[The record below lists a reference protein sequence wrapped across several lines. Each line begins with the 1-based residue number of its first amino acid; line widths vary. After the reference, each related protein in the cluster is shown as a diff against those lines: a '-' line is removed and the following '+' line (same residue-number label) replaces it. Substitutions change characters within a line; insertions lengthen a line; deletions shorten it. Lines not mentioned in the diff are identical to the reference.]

1 MPRATALVVLPSRRY
16 ESTAWI
22 NLSRSEMH
30 SLLSVLVVGLDVG
43 KLMMEVGTLVLR
55 RLGAVR
61 FGILAPA
68 PQSSAIG
75 VLVLLGRVGNRTP
88 ASCDGALVNLLE
100 GGVRV
105 RALLLSISAAGCPA
119 GCLVRRN
126 RNLRVGSPVLG
137 ENWVKMMVP

>member
-1 MPRATALVVLPSRRY
+1 MLG
-16 ESTAWI
+16 
-22 NLSRSEMH
+22 
-30 SLLSVLVVGLDVG
+30 VLVVGLDVG

-105 RALLLSISAAGCPA
+105 PALLNSISEAGS
-119 GCLVRRN
+119 LVCRN